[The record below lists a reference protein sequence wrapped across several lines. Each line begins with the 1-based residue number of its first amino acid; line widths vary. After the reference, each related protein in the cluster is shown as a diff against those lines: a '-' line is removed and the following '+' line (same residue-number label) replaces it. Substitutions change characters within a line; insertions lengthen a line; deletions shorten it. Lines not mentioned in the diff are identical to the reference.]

1 MRITPNVLPHLC
13 GALALSAIG
22 LWLAIA
28 APSGAQLRAALLFL
42 IGNVCCFLLSF
53 TMHQQATTHGAVS
66 SRLLRLDYLGI
77 VVHIWTSSTSLV
89 YGNASRTRS
98 CPMIIAHAFVA
109 VLVAVVVC
117 CCDFVL
123 RKRPR
128 AALLGAYGG
137 FSLASA
143 LFCHGHYGSRLS
155 LSFTLMVGLNSL
167 GGILY
172 LIDLRGRGHRPG
184 SRDMHVLSLVGS
196 LFYTYEIVTSVL
208 DGRADSLRTA
218 IISPRA
224 TP

>member
-1 MRITPNVLPHLC
+1 MVLTSRFAANGGISTATKTLTLCQTIT
-13 GALALSAIG
+13 
-22 LWLAIA
+22 
-28 APSGAQLRAALLFL
+28 APSGGQLRAALLFL

-53 TMHQQATTHGAVS
+53 TMHQQATTHGTVS

-89 YGNASRTRS
+89 YGNASRTWS
-98 CPMIIAHAFVA
+98 CPMITAHAFVA
-109 VLVAVVVC
+109 VLVAVVIC

-155 LSFTLMVGLNSL
+155 LLFTLMVGLNSL

-172 LIDLRGRGHRPG
+172 LIDLRGRGH
-184 SRDMHVLSLVGS
+184 
-196 LFYTYEIVTSVL
+196 
-208 DGRADSLRTA
+208 
-218 IISPRA
+218 
-224 TP
+224 